1 MFSFSVV
8 ESSVTVDSHSL
19 AIPTS
24 GFPLSLS
31 APGGHCHWV
40 PLLKGLWETKN
51 PFATQET
58 CEFRMNERG
67 RKPNEITGVEVVE
80 PSRTYHKVIG
90 SLYSVALVGIA
101 LVLRSVSLTRFA
113 KPQDFSSSILKKEKF
128 LRFRVHSRV
137 VLQNHNSFY
146 SVFLEGYHRP
156 RLCLLRDTSHSKIRI
171 KLANIIAPKE
181 FEYALSPKYE
191 TLFLSVQPI
200 QIQSDHIEA
209 IVLRKKYF
217 LKNYPAFELTQKG
230 ITSTRRSKKSDFVNM
245 RISGHPDIDTILKPF
260 PFQKVDWIPY
270 LTTKLVDDVASHVR
284 LFKKARRLMKKERCS
299 DENNKLPDLETIFFD
314 AEATMEGNICRDLVC
329 TIHQEENYFLQD
341 IAELVLFLL
350 LPPEDLGTS
359 SFRMLT
365 RELLV
370 NVVFKPTFDLISD
383 PDFINQT
390 IIRLYKNYTIKPDIF
405 SLTIRYSESLEELQA
420 VRENVVK
427 EINYLRS
434 NDSKGE
440 MDSSLKQQ
448 LSSLL
453 YIRKNID
460 TRIHRLQS
468 GSLESD
474 SVGFLNVIDW
484 KDKIGTGLNLFDLP
498 LEVIVK
504 NNIALSYFIDY
515 MSSLGCQ
522 SYLFF
527 YLNVE
532 GWKVSAEQRL
542 QAIALQDLNS
552 PSNTNQDKDVVFE
565 NMRESAHSIYEEI
578 RTQPPDPEWFE
589 ETQIAVYDKLR
600 SDERFLE
607 SFKKTLGYVK
617 LLAEL
622 DLLRDKVEDD
632 EEEESEYLVYDSASL
647 GSYNDEFNETGYQS
661 LSITSNQSDECH
673 SRNSSPGGKSHKR
686 VGSGSSIRIAKKNH
700 SRNASQGSLS
710 SIGEYVMSSNN
721 NNNCNNDVGKY
732 SSTLSYNLRNNS
744 HSSLCSSN
752 ESLQIVL
759 SAEVLEY
766 SIVKDSGK
774 TYAIYTVLVKS
785 RNFKG
790 EEEIWH
796 VYRRYSDFYA
806 LHEKVSGAFP
816 TLNKIKFPSKKTFGN
831 MEKKNLENRLTM
843 LNHYI
848 RELLLTE
855 NLQEFPGL
863 LDLIRKFLDQAGYE
877 KERMEASTNVTKVI
891 VNPIKNSVKSVSKTV
906 TAVPSNLLNSV
917 DTFMDGF
924 TRALLQNKS
933 DNFDAKVSASIDAD
947 TTDNIPLRI
956 LLLFMDEVFD
966 LQDRNQWLRR
976 QIVTVLRQIIKSMFG
991 DIVNRRIIDYFA
1003 QITSPG
1009 KIAEYLLSLKD
1020 SFWPKGVPVASRA
1033 PRDESTKMRTRF
1045 AAKSA
1050 LFSSLSDDL
1059 RRVIGSETSRTG
1071 ILTLFD
1077 MIQHPILNKRLVF
1090 VAFEGIL
1097 KTLFDEQNFS
1107 DLFYKLHSRSSRVK
1121 NELKNSQRMQINV
1134 RR

>member
-1 MFSFSVV
+1 MWILIVIFFFLISLGFSGV
-8 ESSVTVDSHSL
+8 L
-19 AIPTS
+19 GI
-24 GFPLSLS
+24 LLISLS
-31 APGGHCHWV
+31 AFIGIF
-40 PLLKGLWETKN
+40 LLLYLVSRFQRTKFYLNSWDSAFN
-51 PFATQET
+51 PE
-58 CEFRMNERG
+58 
-67 RKPNEITGVEVVE
+67 
-80 PSRTYHKVIG
+80 
-90 SLYSVALVGIA
+90 
-101 LVLRSVSLTRFA
+101 
-113 KPQDFSSSILKKEKF
+113 
-128 LRFRVHSRV
+128 
-137 VLQNHNSFY
+137 
-146 SVFLEGYHRP
+146 
-156 RLCLLRDTSHSKIRI
+156 
-171 KLANIIAPKE
+171 
-181 FEYALSPKYE
+181 
-191 TLFLSVQPI
+191 
-200 QIQSDHIEA
+200 
-209 IVLRKKYF
+209 
-217 LKNYPAFELTQKG
+217 
-230 ITSTRRSKKSDFVNM
+230 TRRSKKSDFVNM
-245 RISGHPDIDTILKPF
+245 RISGHPDIDTILSEIIHFVFRDHIHSWHSQLTYSRAFSMSLSKTVSCLLKSLSTQV
-260 PFQKVDWIPY
+260 QKVDWIPY

-350 LPPEDLGTS
+350 LPPEDFGTS

-565 NMRESAHSIYEEI
+565 NMRESAHSIYEEYLSEKSNPRLRIDDTIIKKLLFRI